1 MGNNGETGYHDGSSK
16 EFISKST
23 SQKYSNTHCDE
34 YGNSEKIVSGYEV
47 LKRTDTSNI
56 QTENDGNM
64 AACSMPN
71 IRIFNKRKSKRQNR
85 LECND
90 NAPGSLSKCNAK
102 HQEKTS
108 VESRMKNKVRVKSL
122 DVRPEKARY
131 HIHCLWRKSENDHC
145 SSSSYHG
152 CASSTNHRHKHHR
165 LCKKFQSDFSVDE
178 QENLGSPRSS
188 NLSWNVVDEQ
198 DSVLRKSFVSRFRSS
213 MSLPYTSIFLKS
225 QIRID
230 SHSQHTLPEP
240 KRALFDGDKNT
251 TRHRDHSNKK
261 SR

>member
-1 MGNNGETGYHDGSSK
+1 MSNNGDTGYRNGSSK
-16 EFISKST
+16 EFISNST
-23 SQKYSNTHCDE
+23 SQKYGDTNCNE
-34 YGNSEKIVSGYEV
+34 YGYDKIVSDYEI

-56 QTENDGNM
+56 KPENDGNM
-64 AACSMPN
+64 GACSMPN
-71 IRIFNKRKSKRQNR
+71 IRIFNKRKSKRQD
-85 LECND
+85 LTECND
-90 NAPGSLSKCNAK
+90 NNRGSLTKYNAK
-102 HQEKTS
+102 HQEKPS

-122 DVRPEKARY
+122 DVRPEKGRY
-131 HIHCLWRKSENDHC
+131 HIHCFLRKSENDPC

-152 CASSTNHRHKHHR
+152 CACSTDHRHKHHR

-178 QENLGSPRSS
+178 QENSGSPRSL

-198 DSVLRKSFVSRFRSS
+198 ESVQRKSFVSRFRSS
-213 MSLPYTSIFLKS
+213 MSLPYTSIFSKS

-251 TRHRDHSNKK
+251 TSQQYHSNNK

>member
-1 MGNNGETGYHDGSSK
+1 MSNNGDTGYHNGSSK
-16 EFISKST
+16 EFISNNT
-23 SQKYSNTHCDE
+23 SQKYGDTNCDE
-34 YGNSEKIVSGYEV
+34 YGYDKIVSDYEI
-47 LKRTDTSNI
+47 LKLTDTSNI
-56 QTENDGNM
+56 KPENDGNM
-64 AACSMPN
+64 GAYSMPN
-71 IRIFNKRKSKRQNR
+71 IRTFNKRKSKRHDRSQR
-85 LECND
+85 ND
-90 NAPGSLSKCNAK
+90 NYPCSLSKYNAK
-102 HQEKTS
+102 HQEKPN

-122 DVRPEKARY
+122 DVRPEKGRC
-131 HIHCLWRKSENDHC
+131 HIHCFLRKSENDPC

-152 CASSTNHRHKHHR
+152 CASSTDHRHKHHR

-198 DSVLRKSFVSRFRSS
+198 DPLQRKSFVSRFRSS
-213 MSLPYTSIFLKS
+213 MSLPYTRIFSKS

-251 TRHRDHSNKK
+251 TRHRDDSSNK

>member
-1 MGNNGETGYHDGSSK
+1 MSNNGDTGYRNGSSK
-16 EFISKST
+16 EFISNST
-23 SQKYSNTHCDE
+23 SQKYGDTNCDE
-34 YGNSEKIVSGYEV
+34 YGYDKIVSDYEI

-56 QTENDGNM
+56 KPENDGNM
-64 AACSMPN
+64 GACSMPN

-131 HIHCLWRKSENDHC
+131 HIHCFSRKSENDPC
-145 SSSSYHG
+145 SSSSYQG
-152 CASSTNHRHKHHR
+152 CASSTDHRHKHHR

>member
-1 MGNNGETGYHDGSSK
+1 MSNNGDTGYRNGSSK
-16 EFISKST
+16 EFISNST
-23 SQKYSNTHCDE
+23 SQKYGDTNCDE
-34 YGNSEKIVSGYEV
+34 YGYDKIVSDYEI

-56 QTENDGNM
+56 KPENDGNM
-64 AACSMPN
+64 GACSMPN

-131 HIHCLWRKSENDHC
+131 HIHCFSRKSENDPC

-152 CASSTNHRHKHHR
+152 CASSTHHRHKHHR
-165 LCKKFQSDFSVDE
+165 LCKKFQSDCSEDE
-178 QENLGSPRSS
+178 LDNLGSPKSL
-188 NLSWNVVDEQ
+188 NLPGNVVDEQ
-198 DSVLRKSFVSRFRSS
+198 ESVLRKSFVSRFRSS
-213 MSLPYTSIFLKS
+213 MSLPYTSIFSKS

-230 SHSQHTLPEP
+230 SQGQHTLPEP

-251 TRHRDHSNKK
+251 TSQRYHSNNK